1 MLRKRRGRRES
12 QSISCTNFMPKSL
25 YAAAAFLL
33 ALVASAAPPL
43 HAQQVEPMLSR
54 GDGPAKPVKVKDAV
68 HSGDVLQTGNNGAIG
83 VTFNDE
89 TTFNLSAGARL
100 VVDEFVYQAGGK
112 DNAAVFKVTR
122 GTVAFIASQVAKTGD
137 MRITTPTATLGIRGT
152 TGVVEVPDSVAA
164 GGLGE
169 AKIKLY
175 ADADGAVGRIEV
187 YNPQGNRLGIL
198 SQAASAFAIRPGGP
212 LRFSAV
218 PFQIAAREA
227 ARDRGLVQRLFS
239 THSAGRRLLNLRLNR
254 LPNLQRQPAQ
264 QLQRQLQRLQQPN
277 QKLQTPRMQTTPTL
291 RSAPIQTPRIQ
302 SPTLTPRLGPQ
313 LRR

>member
-1 MLRKRRGRRES
+1 
-12 QSISCTNFMPKSL
+12 MPKSL
-25 YAAAAFLL
+25 YAAAAFFMALL
-33 ALVASAAPPL
+33 AGALAPASA
-43 HAQQVEPMLSR
+43 QQADPIGQVATVQGEATLAR
-54 GDGPAKPVKVKDAV
+54 GDAPAKPVKVKDTV
-68 HSGDVLQTGNNGAIG
+68 HSGDVLQTGSNGAIG

-100 VVDEFVYQAGGK
+100 VIDEFVYQPGGK
-112 DNAAVFKVTR
+112 DNEAVFKVTR
-122 GTVAFIASQVAKTGD
+122 GTVAFIASQVARTGD

-164 GGLGE
+164 GGPGE

-175 ADADGAVGRIEV
+175 ADADGKVGRIEV
-187 YNPQGNRLGIL
+187 YNPQGNSLGIL

-212 LRFSAV
+212 LRFNAV

-227 ARDRGLVQRLFS
+227 ARDRGLVQRLF
-239 THSAGRRLLNLRLNR
+239 TAHNAGRRLINLRLNR

-264 QLQRQLQRLQQPN
+264 QLRRQLQQLPLNQQ
-277 QKLQTPRMQTTPTL
+277 QTPRIQTPPTI

-302 SPTLTPRLGPQ
+302 SPTLSPRLGPQ